1 MEALGF
7 IAFQIPLGLFGFV
20 PGNARAEQ
28 TFSKYL
34 VNMVH
39 VAEFFLGHQI
49 TLFSRFVRRRS
60 KHCPFFFS

>member
-39 VAEFFLGHQI
+39 VAEFSWDI
-49 TLFSRFVRRRS
+49 RS
-60 KHCPFFFS
+60 PCSAAS